1 MAREVSQAW
10 HRFGGAT
17 SEQAASFLQHVLS
30 DTDAASRRGSSKLPL
45 PRRFLR
51 IDHPLTA
58 GFASAPDIAR
68 GLIRRHILDTMFTTL
83 AAHEGDNDVEGTVEL
98 LFVVAPYLEE
108 EGVEP
113 SEWAS
118 SFTVGAGVRAL
129 KARANQQRAAEAIVH
144 VLHLAFASDGE
155 PRSSDSPHSAACIR
169 PKRGLPPTPPPVD
182 AVASSAN
189 IELIRSLNVVNALSE
204 ALGAAVESKLAVM
217 NTLALL
223 VLAGEEGK
231 SGPMC
236 RRVSSRALPHQA
248 RTIVPQTRRAE
259 SWREV
264 KFSHR

>member
-1 MAREVSQAW
+1 M
-10 HRFGGAT
+10 
-17 SEQAASFLQHVLS
+17 
-30 DTDAASRRGSSKLPL
+30 
-45 PRRFLR
+45 
-51 IDHPLTA
+51 
-58 GFASAPDIAR
+58 
-68 GLIRRHILDTMFTTL
+68 
-83 AAHEGDNDVEGTVEL
+83 
-98 LFVVAPYLEE
+98 
-108 EGVEP
+108 
-113 SEWAS
+113 
-118 SFTVGAGVRAL
+118 
-129 KARANQQRAAEAIVH
+129 
-144 VLHLAFASDGE
+144 
-155 PRSSDSPHSAACIR
+155 
-169 PKRGLPPTPPPVD
+169 
-182 AVASSAN
+182 ASSAN